1 MKELTTPP
9 RMSSPYTS
17 AGSGVGAQPSV
28 GAPVPG
34 TTGGMPAQQG
44 LSALQ
49 NPLAPPLQS
58 AEHARQFGRGED
70 SMLVHMTPNEVNSL
84 RGLAQRFGG
93 DLSVNPHTGL
103 PEAGWLGKL
112 LPTILGVLGAAVGIP
127 TWAIGLGGTAV
138 GTAVTGDL
146 GKGLMAG
153 LGAYGGAGLG
163 QALGLGGKLGSL
175 GADLG
180 LTGAKEAAT
189 QAATQAAGQTGAQL
203 AAQTGPVDL
212 LAQAPAGVGGGT
224 GTLLQTALPGG
235 GMSTA
240 LAGGANTAA
249 QAAKTGLP
257 GIIDKFK
264 TATNIPGL
272 GNVGA
277 IAGGLGVLSNVNEA
291 MMPQMP
297 KYEEEEPYKYE
308 GPYVPTARPV
318 TMPTTSSRER
328 GGREHMFF
336 EDSNPV
342 PGYMPYSAAMK
353 LAEGGSVRRSG
364 GERDFGF
371 KSLSSDIPRATA
383 NEAAS
388 LGGKGNIRDLIAR
401 KIVAKQGSNGSV
413 PGLIARGILSNST
426 PTQRPVAA
434 PYTPGRERDFG
445 FLPSSVPPSAMQPA
459 IQPSSPQG
467 RTLFGRP
474 YSEGGEVELSDG
486 AFVLDARTVSEIGN
500 GSSNA
505 GMEALRKLGGRPV
518 QGPGDGVSDSVPAR
532 IGKDQP
538 ARVARDEVIMP
549 AEAVRRIGKGNPQR
563 GADKLYALM
572 EKAHKARKRADRGQ
586 DTKLRRGL
594 A

>member
-9 RMSSPYTS
+9 RMSAPYTS
-17 AGSGVGAQPSV
+17 AGSGVGAQPTL
-28 GAPVPG
+28 GAATPG

-44 LSALQ
+44 LPSTQ

-93 DLSVNPHTGL
+93 DLSTNPHTGL

-127 TWAIGLGGTAV
+127 TWAMGLGGTAV

-163 QALGLGGKLGSL
+163 QAVGLGGKLGSL

-189 QAATQAAGQTGAQL
+189 AAATQAPMAVGQQAVTDL
-203 AAQTGPVDL
+203 SKVAAQNVQSL
-212 LAQAPAGVGGGT
+212 PASLGGT
-224 GTLLQTALPGG
+224 GAKLAGVLPTVQGAPYAMVGDVANAAGQATRGGLG
-235 GMSTA
+235 GM
-240 LAGGANTAA
+240 L
-249 QAAKTGLP
+249 
-257 GIIDKFK
+257 DKFK
-264 TATNIPGL
+264 QATNIPGL

-277 IAGGLGVLSNVNEA
+277 IGGGLGVLSNVNEA
-291 MMPQMP
+291 MMPELP
-297 KYEEEEPYKYE
+297 EYKEEEPYKYE

-318 TMPTTSSRER
+318 TMPTTSARER
-328 GGREHMFF
+328 KGGEHMFF
-336 EDSNPV
+336 ENSNPV

-353 LAEGGSVRRSG
+353 LAEGGPVRGR
-364 GERDFGF
+364 ERDFGF
-371 KSLSSDIPRATA
+371 KSLSSDIPRASAA
-383 NEAAS
+383 NTPAS

-401 KIVAKQGSNGSV
+401 MQSGQLSQQGATPAVA
-413 PGLIARGILSNST
+413 PT
-426 PTQRPVAA
+426 PMQRPVAA

-445 FLPSSVPPSAMQPA
+445 FLPASQRPTTPSYGFLPPQTTGTERSYGFLP
-459 IQPSSPQG
+459 PKYG
-467 RTLFGRP
+467 
-474 YSEGGEVELSDG
+474 EGGEVELSDG
-486 AFVLDARTVSEIGN
+486 AFVLDARTVSEVGN

-518 QGPGDGVSDSVPAR
+518 QGPGDGVSDSIPAR

-538 ARVARDEVIMP
+538 ARVARDEVIVP
-549 AEAVRRIGKGNPQR
+549 ADAVRRLGKGNPQR
-563 GADKLYALM
+563 GADKLYSLM
-572 EKAHKARKRADRGQ
+572 EKAHKARKRAERGQ